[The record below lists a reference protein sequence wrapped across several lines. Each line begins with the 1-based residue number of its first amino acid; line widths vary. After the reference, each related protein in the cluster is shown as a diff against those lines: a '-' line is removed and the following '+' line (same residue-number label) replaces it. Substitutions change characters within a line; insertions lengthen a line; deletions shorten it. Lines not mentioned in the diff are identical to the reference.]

1 MRVSKIEKILIGI
14 LFLGLWIFLAAN
26 AGAPIFSDEF
36 MYIDAGLR
44 SFAEPSYGNRY
55 FHIYLQKFFMDVTVT
70 PLWGV
75 RVFWGL
81 LMALTAAQVYYH
93 ARTIFKHSSILHGLL
108 GLAIFFSF
116 PFIVEYSGE
125 PAVDIT
131 VMAMVTLF
139 VSFYLYAVK
148 QPEKRRLALGIL
160 GALVFLLFKTK
171 ETSVFIFYLF
181 LGFGFDPDG
190 HWDWRRLLSIIQPVV
205 IGFAGGILLFILLD
219 GLILGQPFFAINP
232 ATFGAIFKHYD
243 FHQSFFFGPANW
255 YREYF
260 LDDLLLPFLLFIVS
274 GAQMRRKANIQHGL
288 LWLYPLIM
296 AVFVT
301 LNMLKITFGFIER
314 FYFPA
319 LPVIAMLAPQALRIV
334 WPKERREWV
343 GFVLL
348 AAAAGAL
355 MLVLRVI
362 LMDYAASM
370 RFDFARLLDSI
381 YYPVLLS
388 LLLASLAWV
397 KRFHWAASI
406 VPLFCISAMLF
417 SPLLYTHKYFVRL
430 PKIQERYDQLME
442 PFEEFSSQMDVE
454 GEQVLLVSAAL
465 DRELEMLSDDPND
478 ITGMY
483 NFYFDRRMTENNV
496 IMGYSRALVK
506 KFLIEKDIT
515 MALVS
520 ADDWSRLST
529 SVEILERYTPYP
541 SNEGTFYLLKL
552 QPACEDDQCV
562 APVQ

>member
-1 MRVSKIEKILIGI
+1 MRVSKIEKILIGVF
-14 LFLGLWIFLAAN
+14 FLGLWIFLAAN

-36 MYIDAGLR
+36 LYIDAGLR

-55 FHIYLQKFFMDVTVT
+55 FHIYLQKLFMDIAPT

-81 LMALTAAQVYYH
+81 LMSLTATQVYLH
-93 ARTIFKHSSILHGLL
+93 ARTITKHSSILHGLL
-108 GLAIFFSF
+108 GLAFFFTF

-131 VMAMVTLF
+131 AMAMVTVF
-139 VSFYLYAVK
+139 ISFYLYAVK
-148 QPEKRRLALGIL
+148 HPEQRRIALGIM
-160 GALVFLLFKTK
+160 GALVFILFKTK
-171 ETSVFIFYLF
+171 ETTIFIFYLF

-190 HWDWRRLLSIIQPVV
+190 RWDWRRLIAIIKPAL
-205 IGFAGGILLFILLD
+205 IGFAGGILFFILLD
-219 GLILGQPFFAINP
+219 GLILDQPFFAISP
-232 ATFGAIFKHYD
+232 ATFGAIFKNYD
-243 FHQSFFFGPANW
+243 FRPGFFFGPTNW

-260 LDDLLLPFLLFIVS
+260 LDDLLLPFMLFVLS
-274 GAQMRRKANIQHGL
+274 GVKTRKKINLQRSL

-355 MLVLRVI
+355 ILVLRAI

-388 LLLASLAWV
+388 LLLASLFWV

-406 VPLFCISAMLF
+406 FPLFCIAAMLF

-430 PKIQERYDQLME
+430 PRIQERYDQLME
-442 PFEEFSSQMDVE
+442 PFEEFSSQMDVD

-483 NFYFDRRMTENNV
+483 NFYFDRRMTEDNV
-496 IMGYSRALVK
+496 IMGYNPALVK
-506 KFLIEKDIT
+506 RFLIERDIYK
-515 MALVS
+515 ALVT
-520 ADDWSRLST
+520 ADDWSRLSAST
-529 SVEILERYTPYP
+529 EIHKRYTPYP
-541 SNEGTFYLLKL
+541 SGDGTIYLLEL
-552 QPACEDDQCV
+552 QPSCGDDQCV
-562 APVQ
+562 APNN

>member
-1 MRVSKIEKILIGI
+1 MRISKIEKILIGV
-14 LFLGLWIFLAAN
+14 LFLGLWVFLAAN

-36 MYIDAGLR
+36 LYIDAGLR
-44 SFAEPSYGNRY
+44 GFAEPSYGNRY
-55 FHIYLQKFFMDVTVT
+55 FHVYLQKFFMEFAPT
-70 PLWGV
+70 PLWGT

-81 LMALTAAQVYYH
+81 LMALTAAQIYYH
-93 ARTIFKHSSILHGLL
+93 ARTITKHSSILHGLI
-108 GLAIFFSF
+108 GLAFFFSF

-131 VMAMVTLF
+131 VMAVVTLF
-139 VSFYLYAVK
+139 ISTYLYAVK
-148 QPEKRRLALGIL
+148 HPEKHHFALGIL

-171 ETSVFIFYLF
+171 ETTIFIFFLF
-181 LGFGFDPDG
+181 LGFGFDADG
-190 HWDWRRLLSIIQPVV
+190 HWDWRRLLPIIKPVL
-205 IGFAGGILLFILLD
+205 IGFAAGILLFILLD
-219 GLILGQPFFAINP
+219 GLILGQPFFAISP

-260 LDDLLLPFLLFIVS
+260 LDDILLVFLLYLIS
-274 GAQMRRKANIQHGL
+274 GFRSRRKVDPQLRL
-288 LWLYPLIM
+288 LWIYPLIM
-296 AVFVT
+296 AAFVT

-319 LPVIAMLAPQALRIV
+319 LPVLAMLAPQALRIV

-355 MLVLRVI
+355 MLVLRAVM
-362 LMDYAASM
+362 MDYAASM

-388 LLLASLAWV
+388 LLLASLVWV
-397 KRFHWAASI
+397 KRFHWAVSI
-406 VPLFCISAMLF
+406 VPLFCIAAMLF

-430 PKIQERYDQLME
+430 PKIQERYDQMMA

-454 GEQVLLVSAAL
+454 GGQVLLVSAAL

-483 NFYFDRRMTENNV
+483 NFYFDRRLTENNV
-496 IMGYSRALVK
+496 IIGYNNALVK
-506 KFLIEKDIT
+506 RFLLEKDIT
-515 MALVS
+515 KALVT
-520 ADDWSRLST
+520 ADEWDRLSVST
-529 SVEILERYTPYP
+529 EILERYASFP
-541 SNEGTFYLLKL
+541 SKEGSFYLLEL
-552 QPACEDDQCV
+552 DLSCSDDQCV
-562 APVQ
+562 APE